1 MVKYK
6 FNIQMEADVE
16 VDADNIEDARMEV
29 INNMENGLYDDDLS
43 PDASAYVDDGIEVK
57 EDE

>member
-16 VDADNIEDARMEV
+16 VDADNIEDARMKV

-43 PDASAYVDDGIEVK
+43 PDGSAYVDDGIEVK